1 MAGKKIAS
9 FAFVGA
15 EEIASPVSRALEQA
29 GLSKAPSPASADA
42 VLTYFTNIPSLEEAY
57 YGSDGILQGSGEG
70 TLFIDLSP
78 STVTFARELYAIASS
93 YGCNAVDAPL
103 VVRGAAC
110 PSGIFS
116 NPSSLGI
123 LAGAEKDAFAS
134 ARPLLEAFA
143 RTVFW
148 VGKPGAGQAA
158 KAAATFQ
165 SAAALVGIVEGYSA
179 LARSE
184 SPVDL
189 EDLREF
195 FQAMG
200 MLTDDQGLFFDAL
213 VEESYEGDYRLEHM
227 MGELAAALSSV
238 DDGDMI
244 MPQAESAFRLMEL
257 LAMVGGV
264 AYAPAAL
271 RLAFE
276 DDEAGMRHGLD
287 WSRAEGAYEQGHECS
302 CGHDHENGHECSCGH
317 DHDHGNP
324 IAGFSFSAN

>member
-29 GLSKAPSPASADA
+29 GLAKAPSPASADA

-78 STVTFARELYAIASS
+78 STVTFARELYAIAS
-93 YGCNAVDAPL
+93 NAVDAPL

-110 PSGIFS
+110 PSGTFS

-134 ARPLLEAFA
+134 ARPLLETFA

-158 KAAATFQ
+158 KVAATFQ

-184 SPVDL
+184 SSVDL

-195 FQAMG
+195 FQVMG
-200 MLTDDQGLFFDAL
+200 MLTDDQELFFDAL

-227 MGELAAALSSV
+227 MGELAAA
-238 DDGDMI
+238 MT
-244 MPQAESAFRLMEL
+244 AT
-257 LAMVGGV
+257 
-264 AYAPAAL
+264 
-271 RLAFE
+271 
-276 DDEAGMRHGLD
+276 
-287 WSRAEGAYEQGHECS
+287 
-302 CGHDHENGHECSCGH
+302 
-317 DHDHGNP
+317 
-324 IAGFSFSAN
+324 